1 MSTPT
6 PMCDTSCNKY
16 TIDDALLDR
25 INTIDSNVLKT
36 ANQTNTNVASGFSDT
51 NKNIASA
58 ECGIQKD
65 VYRTAQNTID
75 TIDSTMERKS
85 IANDLHGF
93 NNTHAILGSIDK
105 NGERNIST
113 TERNGTTNLIS
124 TMTSSAQNLAA
135 IERANQQNLL
145 ATNSNGAEIM
155 LSNER
160 IILENHRL
168 GRDMTNQ
175 HNYHNIETLKGMCD
189 IKSAIADRYSKNE
202 ERHNDRHQRLE
213 LELARHNAASQLQ
226 GSENYARLQLELC
239 KLDNNLGKDILKTSA
254 DAKFQSADNLRQ
266 TQLDTAKLEGTVSK
280 QHEQVLNNLF
290 RMESKLELQAE
301 KNTASIQLEALRNR
315 SDILCKVEQ
324 CCCELKSEI
333 KNADCDRLR
342 DRNLLLEFENS
353 RQRTSHH

>member
-1 MSTPT
+1 MP
-6 PMCDTSCNKY
+6 Y
-16 TIDDALLDR
+16 TVDEALLES
-25 INTIDSNVLKT
+25 INKIDADVLRT
-36 ANQTNTNVASGFSDT
+36 ANQTNTNVASGFSHT
-51 NKNIASA
+51 SRQIADGDCETQRDILESSQRA
-58 ECGIQKD
+58 
-65 VYRTAQNTID
+65 ID
-75 TIDSTMERKS
+75 TINSSMERKA
-85 IANDLHGF
+85 IANDLNGF
-93 NNTHAILGSIDK
+93 NNTHAVLGAINQNSQRIVDIAD
-105 NGERNIST
+105 RNST
-113 TERNGTTNLIS
+113 ANLLATS
-124 TMTSSAQNLAA
+124 SSSAQNLAA
-135 IERANQQNLL
+135 TNAN
-145 ATNSNGAEIM
+145 AAEIM
-155 LSNER
+155 HSSER
-160 IILENHRL
+160 LMVDNHRL

-175 HNYHNIETLKGMCD
+175 HNYHNIETLKGVCD
-189 IKSAIADRYSKNE
+189 IKSEIANRYSKNE

-266 TQLDTAKLEGTVSK
+266 TQLDSAKFEGTVAR
-280 QHEQVLNNLF
+280 QHEQVLNNLC

-333 KNADCDRLR
+333 KSADNERLR

-353 RQRTSHH
+353 RQRTSNH